1 MNRAKA
7 AEDEKIRRR
16 LKIESRALRA
26 QQVRKANDYARQRLV
41 QQMEATDKR
50 ISNMRG
56 MKLALIEERK
66 KNQRL
71 EWIENEQWKK
81 TRVLERAITPGPG
94 DYALPSTLH
103 VSGGTWGRYTPKSE
117 IERIMERG
125 RGAPGPG
132 SYPLKST
139 LSPTGGSWSFYSPKS
154 DIEWAQE
161 RAAAQPGP
169 GEYDVRPKE
178 YGFGMKFSEA
188 NPKSSLQ
195 SQIDAKRNMPGP
207 GLYSSPMPKAI
218 PKLAALIKKFRPS
231 FQAASVIGKLKMGL
245 KKKLDA
251 KGSGEST
258 EAADKDS
265 EAATEPPA
273 EAAED
278 EPTPLSQTT

>member
-50 ISNMRG
+50 IANMKR

-71 EWIENEQWKK
+71 EWIANETWKRD
-81 TRVLERAITPGPG
+81 RVLERAITPGPG

-103 VSGGTWGRYTPKSE
+103 VSGGTWGRYAPKSE

-125 RGAPGPG
+125 RNAPGPG

-139 LSPTGGSWSFYSPKS
+139 LAVNGGSWSFYSPKS

-161 RAAAQPGP
+161 RAASQPGP

-195 SQIDAKRNMPGP
+195 NTIDAKRNIPGP
-207 GLYSSPMPKAI
+207 GLYASPMPKPI
-218 PKLAALIKKFRPS
+218 PKLAALIKKFKPAL
-231 FQAASVIGKLKMGL
+231 QAAKVVGKFKAGL
-245 KKKLDA
+245 KKRLK
-251 KGSGEST
+251 KKRSRQQ
-258 EAADKDS
+258 KQ
-265 EAATEPPA
+265 ATA
-273 EAAED
+273 
-278 EPTPLSQTT
+278 

>member
-41 QQMEATDKR
+41 HQMEATDKR
-50 ISNMRG
+50 IANMKR

-71 EWIENEQWKK
+71 EWIANETWKRD
-81 TRVLERAITPGPG
+81 RVLERAITPGPG

-103 VSGGTWGRYTPKSE
+103 VSGGTWGRYAPKSE

-125 RGAPGPG
+125 RNAPGPG

-139 LSPTGGSWSFYSPKS
+139 LAVNGGSWSFYSPKS

-161 RAAAQPGP
+161 RAASQPGP

-195 SQIDAKRNMPGP
+195 NTIDAKRNIPGP
-207 GLYSSPMPKAI
+207 GLYASPMPKPI
-218 PKLAALIKKFRPS
+218 PKLAALIKKFKPAL
-231 FQAASVIGKLKMGL
+231 QAAKVVGKFKAGL
-245 KKKLDA
+245 KKRLK
-251 KGSGEST
+251 KKRSRQQ
-258 EAADKDS
+258 KQ
-265 EAATEPPA
+265 ATA
-273 EAAED
+273 
-278 EPTPLSQTT
+278 